1 MYKQIVHAIGKA
13 IQTLL
18 LGLIKSYR
26 YLISP
31 VLMSSCRFYPSC
43 SCYAETALKRFGV
56 IKGSGLTVWRLLR
69 CHPFHPGGVDFVPE
83 KSNEMV

>member
-1 MYKQIVHAIGKA
+1 
-13 IQTLL
+13 
-18 LGLIKSYR
+18 
-26 YLISP
+26 
-31 VLMSSCRFYPSC
+31 MSSCRFYPSC

>member
-1 MYKQIVHAIGKA
+1 MYKQIVHAIGNA

>member
-56 IKGSGLTVWRLLR
+56 IKGSGLMVWRLLR

>member
-43 SCYAETALKRFGV
+43 SCYAETALKRCGV